1 MLVGE
6 TSPSSPDSLSRDHR
20 HHPPSPQ
27 LLRTATFLSVGQ
39 TFSGTQTVNTSASQS
54 KGADEWRVNVVIQG
68 LDLQNG
74 TICGSMEALD
84 VPKAV
89 SPVVTFW
96 EGQII
101 DNRNYYFWTAQ
112 WEADVDRDVEHWRK
126 FVAFAPLHQRVKSDR
141 GDDID
146 LSQLRYVFMRWKEIF
161 FVSPDEECNLTIAGF
176 YYVCMDRLTGAILG
190 FYYDPHSQPY
200 QRLQLNADSTCTGSS
215 FADYQFN

>member
-1 MLVGE
+1 MLVGDP
-6 TSPSSPDSLSRDHR
+6 SPSSPDSLLQE
-20 HHPPSPQ
+20 HHQQPPQPRR
-27 LLRTATFLSVGQ
+27 LRSVTFLTVGQ
-39 TFSGTQTVNTSASQS
+39 LFSGTQTVNSNNTPS

-68 LDLQNG
+68 LDLENG

-101 DNRNYYFWTAQ
+101 DNRNHFFWTAQ
-112 WEADVDRDVEHWRK
+112 WDAGVHHDVDHWRK
-126 FVAFAPLHQRVKSDR
+126 FTAFTPIHHRVKRDR

-146 LSQLRYVFMRWKEIF
+146 LSQMRYIFMRWKEIF

-190 FYYDPHSQPY
+190 FYYDPNSQPY
-200 QRLQLNADSTCTGSS
+200 QRLQLNAVFTSTGSS
-215 FADYQFN
+215 FADYEFN